1 MQRIGKHHKHEEII
15 FREYPNTDTAE
26 LAAKLKITKRA
37 LTQLAYKLKVKKCS
51 TFQRKKR
58 SILMK
63 KSHKNGVYCN
73 SKRYI
78 KGISNKKIKELS
90 ENIKALNDHGQTMLA
105 NITSMIIERIK
116 SSNDINFEFLTVR
129 DGWGK

>member
-15 FREYPNTDTAE
+15 SREYPVTDSAE

-63 KSHKNGVYCN
+63 KAHKDGVYCN

-90 ENIKALNDHGQTMLA
+90 ENIKALNENGQTMLA

-116 SSNDINFEFLTVR
+116 ISNEINFEFLTIR
-129 DGWGK
+129 NGWE

>member
-37 LTQLAYKLKVKKCS
+37 LTQLASKLKVKKCS

-58 SILMK
+58 SSLMK
-63 KSHKNGVYCN
+63 KAHKDGVYCN

-90 ENIKALNDHGQTMLA
+90 ENIKALNDNGQTVLA
-105 NITSMIIERIK
+105 NITSMIIDRIK
-116 SSNDINFEFLTVR
+116 SSNEINFEFLTVKE
-129 DGWGK
+129 GWGK